1 MLDDPLPTPTT
12 SAADTSSS
20 SSPGTKQI
28 YSGIIGL
35 GQSLGA
41 GYEAPLAQST
51 SPLPYAYKLH
61 DTSEAYDL
69 ASPSARSLSLAPLTE
84 PFRPLNPS
92 SAAYPHNIDGL
103 TPHTSLAR
111 TLHHRSTTSP
121 PTPTVH
127 TCVAHGG
134 ALLSAIARGGTENS
148 YAASLFEAAA
158 LARLVRARGG
168 VLRYDAL
175 VLTHG
180 EADALIAV
188 PGYAAGVRRLARD
201 YAADLR
207 GITGQ
212 ARGPVLL
219 LTQQH
224 TCPLGTDVA
233 QVVQDQWYVQVLARG
248 GIVCAGPKYA
258 RLVDFPPF
266 PPSPLLSLSSSSPR
280 VPADERPTRPPASPD

>member
-1 MLDDPLPTPTT
+1 MIDATATPSTT
-12 SAADTSSS
+12 SAETASP
-20 SSPGTKQI
+20 SSPDSKQI

-41 GYEAPLAQST
+41 GYEAPLAHPT
-51 SPLPYAYKLH
+51 PPLPYAYKLH
-61 DTSEAYDL
+61 DTTHTYDL
-69 ASPSARSLSLAPLTE
+69 ARPSARSLSLAPLTE
-84 PFRPLNPS
+84 PFRPLDPT

-103 TPHTSLAR
+103 TPHSSLAQ
-111 TLHHRSTTSP
+111 TLRHLRKTSA
-121 PTPTVH
+121 PTVH

-134 ALLSAIARGGTENS
+134 ALLTAIARAGTENA

-158 LARLVRARGG
+158 LARLVREQGG

-188 PGYAAGVRRLARD
+188 AGYADGVRRLARD
-201 YAADLR
+201 YTADLR
-207 GITGQ
+207 EVTGQ
-212 ARGPVLL
+212 VRAPVLL

-224 TCPLGTDVA
+224 TCPLGVDVS

-258 RLVDFPPF
+258 PPVESL
-266 PPSPLLSLSSSSPR
+266 PRTSSPLSLPR
-280 VPADERPTRPPASPD
+280 LRLLPHRARRRALIRAIR